1 MVRNNLKNV
10 DFNMN
15 MNFIIFCVLLVTL
28 MPFLPSFIE
37 SSKLFQITLIK
48 VLICNI
54 INVLFWKELNCNY
67 VFIVRTD
74 LGTLASILHLIQ
86 NLNISMPVI
95 ECF

>member
-1 MVRNNLKNV
+1 MKNV
-10 DFNMN
+10 EFNMN
-15 MNFIIFCVLLVTL
+15 MHFIIILCFVGN
-28 MPFLPSFIE
+28 FNAIFAISIK